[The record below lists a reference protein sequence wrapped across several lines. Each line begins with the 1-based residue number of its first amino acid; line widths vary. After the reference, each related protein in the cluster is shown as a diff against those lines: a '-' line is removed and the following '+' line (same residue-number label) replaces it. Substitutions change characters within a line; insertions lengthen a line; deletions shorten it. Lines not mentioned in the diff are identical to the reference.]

1 MGMVDPAQDSPECI
15 RGAKRGYAGTMRP
28 SPSHLPI
35 LLAGCLAF
43 VGPARPAPAQEADP
57 DTAAARL
64 ALLEVT
70 VTRLRATL
78 GALPW
83 SVSIVSPEI
92 GDVPGRA
99 VSLEETLR
107 GVPGVFAQDRRNFAL
122 GDRLTIRGAGARAQF
137 GVRGVQVILDE
148 IPLTLPDGQSA
159 LGNLDLPTAGRIEV
173 IRGPAS
179 ALYGNAAGGVLRVW
193 TREPADASLALA
205 SRLTLGSYGFL
216 GTRLEASGRAGGV
229 GWLASFRRVETD
241 GFRTYADA
249 ERWNANLVGRADVSP
264 ATELRAVLNLSHLPF
279 AENPS
284 SVDRETARADPRSVR
299 SSIVE
304 QGAGERHAQGQAGV
318 TVRHRRSG
326 GPEWTAT
333 AWGLGRDVWNP
344 IPATIIDLSRRAAG
358 LRLEVRGVVG
368 GTGPDAGAADG
379 TDAAMLRWVA
389 GLDAALQDD
398 GRIEY
403 ENLGLRDGDEAVAG
417 ETRLDQEERVSSLG
431 PFVQLLLEPAP
442 RWSLTVAGRYDLNDF
457 EVTDRRL
464 ADGDDSGDRTFSRFS
479 PTVGVSFRPADA
491 LSAYAS
497 FATAFETPTT
507 SELSN
512 DPTGRG
518 GFNRELRPE
527 VLRSFELGLRGR
539 LAGVNLSWGL
549 AAYRGTVDDALIPF
563 EGEDEVVFYRN
574 AGRVSRDGLE
584 AELAWTPASEVELS
598 AAYTFQD
605 FVFDRFTT
613 DAGDFSGN
621 REPGV
626 PRHRLSLAARAELPG
641 GLRAEADA
649 RWVDAFPVDDANQF
663 SNWSY
668 GVVDLGFAREL
679 RVGRFRPRPFLR
691 VENLLDERH
700 NASVVPNAF
709 ADRYYEP
716 APGRS
721 LVVGLRVALP

>member
-1 MGMVDPAQDSPECI
+1 MGVVGPGQDSAQCI

-43 VGPARPAPAQEADP
+43 LGPARPTPAQEADP
-57 DTAAARL
+57 DTATARL
-64 ALLEVT
+64 APLEVT
-70 VTRLRATL
+70 VTRLPAAL
-78 GALPW
+78 EALPW
-83 SVSIVSPEI
+83 SVSIVSP
-92 GDVPGRA
+92 GTADVPGRA
-99 VSLEETLR
+99 VSLEEALR

-137 GVRGVQVILDE
+137 GVRGVQVILDG

-179 ALYGNAAGGVLRVW
+179 ALYGNAAGGVLRVR
-193 TREPADASLALA
+193 TREPADAPLALE
-205 SRLTLGSYGFL
+205 SRLTLGSHGFL
-216 GTRLEASGRAGGV
+216 GTRLEASGRAGDG
-229 GWLASFRRVETD
+229 GWLASFRRVATD
-241 GFRTYADA
+241 GFREYAHA

-284 SVDRETARADPRSVR
+284 SLDRETARADPRSVR
-299 SSIVE
+299 AFIVE

-318 TVRHRRSG
+318 TVRHRPSG

-333 AWGLGRDVWNP
+333 AWGLARDVWNP

-358 LRLEVRGVVG
+358 LRVEVRGA
-368 GTGPDAGAADG
+368 AGAADG
-379 TDAAMLRWVA
+379 TDGVTLRWVA

-398 GRIEY
+398 ARIEY
-403 ENLGLRDGDEAVAG
+403 ENLGVRDGDDAVAG
-417 ETRLDQEERVSSLG
+417 EARLDQEERVSSLG
-431 PFVQLLLEPAP
+431 PFVQLVLEPAP

-457 EVTDRRL
+457 AVTDRRL
-464 ADGDDSGDRTFSRFS
+464 ADGDDSGDRAFSRFS
-479 PTVGVSFRPADA
+479 PTVGVSFRPAEA

-539 LAGVNLSWGL
+539 FEGATLSWGL

-563 EGEDEVVFYRN
+563 EGESEVVFYRN
-574 AGRVSRDGLE
+574 AGRVSRDGIE

-613 DAGDFSGN
+613 AAGDFSGN

-626 PRHRLSLAARAELPG
+626 PRHRLSFGAGAKLPG

-649 RWVDAFPVDDANQF
+649 RWVDVFPVDDANRF

-668 GVVDLGFAREL
+668 RVVDLGVAREL
-679 RVGRFRPRPFLR
+679 RVGRLRPRAFLR
-691 VENLLDERH
+691 VENLLDERY

-721 LVVGLRVALP
+721 LVAGLRVALP